1 MTMSSP
7 AAEDYFMQKP
17 HYNLFNK
24 FIYSDFM
31 KKYNPFLE
39 LRSYHPLIQTRMAP
53 WYGRVPQATWVDG
66 ILDYSYNKHNYK
78 TIGHFDMH
86 ENRKNKPFKQQDGG
100 DKTHGSRI
108 PPVRPGY
115 RYIYYPK
122 GCREEIS
129 KYKSC
134 VSNHRDEECV
144 NQKINVMEICPKWA
158 LELLRE
164 RKRVLLRAT
173 LIDNETYRRA
183 MSVSPYNQ
191 GRSLSDIKVEKK
203 WSSGHVQ
210 NLRSDGYW
218 ADDRYNP
225 TVYPS
230 PDQNTNIN
238 LGNKII
244 FNDLIG
250 GNRIEI
256 VNNERQEY
264 INNSYHKLK
273 NIRDSSSE

>member
-1 MTMSSP
+1 MNI
-7 AAEDYFMQKP
+7 AAAQDYYMQKP

-39 LRSYHPLIQTRMAP
+39 LRSYHPLLQTRLAP

-66 ILDYSYNKHNYK
+66 VLDYTYNKHNYK

-100 DKTHGSRI
+100 NKTFGSRL
-108 PPVRPGY
+108 PPTRPGY
-115 RYIYYPK
+115 RPIFYPK
-122 GCREEIS
+122 GCREEIA
-129 KYKSC
+129 KY
-134 VSNHRDEECV
+134 RICV
-144 NQKINVMEICPKWA
+144 NNKNSSEACMNEKINIMEICPKWV

-164 RKRVLLRAT
+164 KKRIHMRAV

-183 MSVSPYNQ
+183 MSVSPYNE
-191 GRSLSDIKVEKK
+191 GRSLRDIKKEKT
-203 WSSGHVQ
+203 WSDGTVQ

-230 PDQNTNIN
+230 PDHNTNIN

-250 GNRIEI
+250 GNRIEVVGNQRREFI
-256 VNNERQEY
+256 E
-264 INNSYHKLK
+264 NSYDKLK
-273 NIRDSSSE
+273 NIKDASE